1 MADNALQAHRES
13 PWCWGIVVASCRSIR
28 SKSPTE
34 VRVMNSGSSS
44 LKFSL
49 VDHSTEEVRV
59 QGLAES
65 LGTLDAVLHLSPNT
79 GNTTY

>member
-1 MADNALQAHRES
+1 
-13 PWCWGIVVASCRSIR
+13 
-28 SKSPTE
+28 
-34 VRVMNSGSSS
+34 MNSGSSS

-49 VDHSTEEVRV
+49 FDHSTEEVRV

-65 LGTLDAVLHLSPNT
+65 LGTLDAGLHLSRNT

>member
-1 MADNALQAHRES
+1 MPFHS
-13 PWCWGIVVASCRSIR
+13 PQ
-28 SKSPTE
+28 SPTE
-34 VRVMNSGSSS
+34 VRVMNRGSSS

>member
-1 MADNALQAHRES
+1 MLSHS
-13 PWCWGIVVASCRSIR
+13 TH
-28 SKSPTE
+28 SPTE
-34 VRVMNSGSSS
+34 VLVMNSGSSS

-65 LGTLDAVLHLSPNT
+65 LGTLDAGLHLSRNT